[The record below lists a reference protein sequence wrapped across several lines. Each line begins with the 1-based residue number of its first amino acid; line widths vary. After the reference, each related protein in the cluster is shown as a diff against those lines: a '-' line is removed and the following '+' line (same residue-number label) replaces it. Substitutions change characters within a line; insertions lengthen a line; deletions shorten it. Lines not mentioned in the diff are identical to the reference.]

1 MKFLSR
7 RYLSGVSGLVLLC
20 GSTIVFSTTCTAVLD
35 HQLNNLNGD
44 AANLC
49 QYSGK
54 VVLVVNTASQCG
66 YTPQYEGLQKV
77 YDKYREKGLVI
88 VGVPSNDF
96 GKQEPGS
103 NAEVAEF
110 CERLFKVK
118 FPMLEKASV
127 SAPTANP
134 LHEALAK
141 STGQRPKW
149 NFHKYLISR
158 DGKEVL
164 SFSSNVAPTSE
175 ELDKNLNR
183 LLGAK

>member
-1 MKFLSR
+1 MKIQTSV
-7 RYLSGVSGLVLLC
+7 YLSVLLGGALC
-20 GSTIVFSTTCTAVLD
+20 FVSATTSAAACPAVLD
-35 HQLNNLNGD
+35 HQINNIKGD

-49 QYSGK
+49 QYAGK
-54 VVLVVNTASQCG
+54 VVLVVNTASKCG

-77 YDKYREKGLVI
+77 YDKYRENGLVI
-88 VGVPSNDF
+88 IGVPSNDF

-118 FPMLEKASV
+118 FPMLEKVSV

-134 LHEALAK
+134 LYEALAK

-158 DGKEVL
+158 DGKEIL
-164 SFSSNVAPTSE
+164 SFGSNVAPTAD

-183 LLGAK
+183 LLNAK

>member
-1 MKFLSR
+1 MKVSTLSAAVF
-7 RYLSGVSGLVLLC
+7 GVALGCASTFTMAACSPVLN
-20 GSTIVFSTTCTAVLD
+20 
-35 HQLNNLNGD
+35 HELNSLKGGG
-44 AANLC
+44 ANLC
-49 QYSGK
+49 QYTGK

-88 VGVPSNDF
+88 IGVPSNDF

-118 FPMLEKASV
+118 FPMLEKAV
-127 SAPTANP
+127 VTAPNATP
-134 LHEALAK
+134 LYEALARA
-141 STGQRPKW
+141 TGQRPKW

-158 DGKEVL
+158 DGLEVL
-164 SFSSNVAPTSE
+164 SFGSNVTPTAE
-175 ELDKNLNR
+175 ELDKNLIR
-183 LLGAK
+183 LLAAK

>member
-1 MKFLSR
+1 MRTSNFS
-7 RYLSGVSGLVLLC
+7 VAVLVMALNGAASLAIAAC
-20 GSTIVFSTTCTAVLD
+20 SPVLD
-35 HQLNNLNGD
+35 HQLNSIKGGS
-44 AANLC
+44 ANLC

-77 YDKYREKGLVI
+77 YDKYREKGLVV

-118 FPMLEKASV
+118 FPMLEKAGVTASN
-127 SAPTANP
+127 ANP

-141 STGQRPKW
+141 ATGQRPKW

-158 DGKEVL
+158 DGQEVL
-164 SFSSNVAPTSE
+164 SFGSNVAPTAE
-175 ELDKNLNR
+175 ELDKSLIR
-183 LLGAK
+183 LLAAK

>member
-1 MKFLSR
+1 MKLLNSNHLSAA
-7 RYLSGVSGLVLLC
+7 VGLVFLC
-20 GSTIVFSTTCTAVLD
+20 GSTMALSSTCTPVLD
-35 HQLNNLNGD
+35 HQLNNLKGD

-127 SAPTANP
+127 SAPAANP

-164 SFSSNVAPTSE
+164 SFPSNVAPTSE

-183 LLGAK
+183 LLSAK

>member
-1 MKFLSR
+1 MKMIFSSRLSAII
-7 RYLSGVSGLVLLC
+7 GTVIMTVS
-20 GSTIVFSTTCTAVLD
+20 TYTAAATCPMVLD
-35 HQLNNLNGD
+35 HQLNNIKGD

-77 YDKYREKGLVI
+77 YDKYREQGLVI
-88 VGVPSNDF
+88 IGVPSNDF

-127 SAPTANP
+127 TAPNANP

-141 STGQRPKW
+141 STGRRPKW
-149 NFHKYLISR
+149 NFHKYLVSR
-158 DGKEVL
+158 DGKEIV
-164 SFSSNVAPTSE
+164 SFASNVAPTAE
-175 ELDKNLNR
+175 ELDKTLVR
-183 LLGAK
+183 LLAAK